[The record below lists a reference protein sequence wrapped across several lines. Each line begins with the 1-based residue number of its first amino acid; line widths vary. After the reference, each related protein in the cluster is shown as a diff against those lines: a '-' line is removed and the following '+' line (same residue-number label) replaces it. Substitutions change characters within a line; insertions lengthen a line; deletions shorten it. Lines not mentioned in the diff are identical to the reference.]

1 VAFGG
6 GDDNMKKLSQCTIKE
21 LERLPKRKK
30 IKVYAGGEIRERTVG
45 WLLKQKREA
54 NKKKKARR

>member
-1 VAFGG
+1 MVDRG

-21 LERLPKRKK
+21 LERLPRRKK

>member
-1 VAFGG
+1 MADRG

-45 WLLKQKREA
+45 WLLKQKREV

>member
-1 VAFGG
+1 
-6 GDDNMKKLSQCTIKE
+6 MKKLSQYTIKE

-30 IKVYAGGEIRERTVG
+30 IKVYAGGETRERTVG

>member
-1 VAFGG
+1 MADRC
-6 GDDNMKKLSQCTIKE
+6 GDDNMKKLSQCTIRE

-45 WLLKQKREA
+45 WLLRQKREA

>member
-1 VAFGG
+1 
-6 GDDNMKKLSQCTIKE
+6 MKKLSQCTIKE

-54 NKKKKARR
+54 SKKKKARR

>member
-1 VAFGG
+1 MVDRG